1 MSKLSLLLLI
11 IVLYFIFEQFSKY
24 SLLTLKYNNYY
35 LYGSKL
41 KNICKNEYLEY
52 ETPRFHLISN
62 LNKIKTDSNK
72 EEEKHKNINLV
83 FTIIFTMIISIIYA
97 SIIYAIFCDIN
108 NINNN
113 EWKNLN
119 ILHYI
124 YIIIM
129 FSICLLVIIN
139 PIILSIYQLKEN
151 ELLRKVLSPFN
162 YSESIDGFLPYIIL
176 FSVLVILKII
186 IIKYNFKTPLFT
198 NKDKSETSGKETSG
212 KETETS
218 SFKGIQE
225 LLIFI
230 AYSFIYLGVI
240 YFLTNIFILYY
251 NNENYDDDN
260 ENIILKY
267 LDNIIGY
274 KEHKKFIDK
283 YKITE
288 IEISNDN
295 NLLGLIYNK
304 LREQNIDNE
313 SFKDI
318 TFEAT
323 TSDGDY
329 KFKYKYNENHFSQA
343 DIDSYQR
350 DCNEYLSYAPKET
363 LYNAIAGTVPVP
375 HHAYALTLEE
385 SVVKEIYDDIILKL
399 IINNVQAN
407 LVNDE
412 TELQNIVIDLIKLI
426 MILQIGEANP
436 ASPTLPST
444 DPFAKIIE
452 QNTETNINNR
462 IKHHF
467 DMKLFSV
474 LCKTKNE
481 YDDLSETEK
490 LKYID
495 NPFGY
500 KEKLKN
506 IFSDDRVNDE
516 IYKVNEELYN
526 KIDSIKLFIDDTQYI
541 TKKILNYFDNYL
553 TEISDSGN
561 ITIKANLQ
569 TAKGIYNGDQNP
581 DPESVTLQT
590 IEKPIFRRKLSGL
603 LFIFIMFIL
612 SLIVLYF
619 IIKFKNKE
627 DRLKYLLDKI
637 KLIILPFSSIFLI
650 LFISNCTYEY
660 NIIFEKNIINKVETS
675 YKIMLNKVNNYF
687 DFIMNNEYNTYKEK
701 FSVCKPV
708 SNTIVSVFM
717 SNILKLNFFG
727 KENLNYAQS
736 SPSSVRYPQKLVE
749 DSYDDKCNNKE
760 VSHEY
765 NFKNYIDD
773 IYYKDC
779 YTPKINNINN
789 LINNLLIIDS
799 INYDKIYNFHIKF
812 NYIDNKNKIQ
822 FGERIKEDLK
832 KEESDYLD
840 FLYDLD
846 QAEKKLK
853 NIIYKSI
860 YNVLVEDKLY
870 NGDDKVYGIDFL
882 KDINDPFYN
891 SEFENIE
898 YEKNIEYHGYK
909 NLVDKIVNKYCN
921 ILLYNLYLLSILLYK
936 TKINNL
942 NLLLK
947 FLNETL
953 KSGLNWEYKSSE
965 SESEPEPQSEFLPP
979 SLDNEDKSYIKAK
992 LIAELEKASANN
1004 DNDKIY
1010 LDNIDDIL
1018 SIDFENNFD
1027 YVIEVDTKYYKA
1039 IDNEKIS
1046 YNLKSHI
1053 IEYIDNITD
1062 GFDELFNELNLIF
1075 NSNIDSNNHKLA
1087 NYIINNYNNLNCGN
1101 THNDTVLK
1109 PVSKENNVDITRDDN
1124 FSFKC
1129 KKLLK
1134 IVSNYNN
1141 NLVIFIGSLCGTYK
1155 KMENINIENECKYY
1169 KTPFNKAIEII
1180 EILKIISEDYVKTF
1194 NELISDQNFVNKLKK
1209 YRLYENFYN
1218 IYRRNETFELIL
1230 YNIESNIESNIE
1242 NHDEIKT
1249 NLINYNISNL
1259 YNENISN
1266 FNELNKELKTY
1277 IESKLDYDYNT
1288 NSDELKENGIKESNN
1303 IKNTNILFIIL
1314 IIIYI
1319 VSLILIKYIK

>member
-35 LYGSKL
+35 LYGTKL

-72 EEEKHKNINLV
+72 EEEKHK
-83 FTIIFTMIISIIYA
+83 IIILIFAITFTMIISIIYA
-97 SIIYAIFCDIN
+97 SIIYAIFSDIN
-108 NINNN
+108 NINKD
-113 EWKNLN
+113 EWGNLN

-151 ELLRKVLSPFN
+151 ELFRKVLSPFN
-162 YSESIDGFLPYIIL
+162 YSESIEGFLPYIIL

-198 NKDKSETSGKETSG
+198 NKDKSETSGKETSGKETSGKETAGKKTSG

-323 TSDGDY
+323 TSGVY
-329 KFKYKYNENHFSQA
+329 KFKYNKIHFTQA
-343 DIDSYQR
+343 NKDSYDS
-350 DCNEYLSYAPKET
+350 DCNEYLSAPKET

-375 HHAYALTLEE
+375 LHGYALTLEE

-412 TELQNIVIDLIKLI
+412 TELQNIVIGLIKLI

-436 ASPTLPST
+436 QTPPPPPS
-444 DPFAKIIE
+444 DPSAKIIE
-452 QNTETNINNR
+452 ENIETHINNR
-462 IKHHF
+462 IKEYF
-467 DMKLFSV
+467 DIELFSV
-474 LCKTKNE
+474 LCKTKKE
-481 YDDLSETEK
+481 YDDLPETEK

-495 NPFGY
+495 NPFDY

-506 IFSDDRVNDE
+506 IFSDDKVNDN
-516 IYKVNEELYN
+516 KVNEDLYN
-526 KIDSIKLFIDDTQYI
+526 KIDSIKLFIDDTRYI

-553 TEISDSGN
+553 TKISD
-561 ITIKANLQ
+561 IDKPAIKAKLL
-569 TAKGIYNGDQNP
+569 TAKDIYNGDQN
-581 DPESVTLQT
+581 PESVTLQT

-627 DRLKYLLDKI
+627 DRFKYLLDKI

-717 SNILKLNFFG
+717 SNILKLNLFG
-727 KENLNYAQS
+727 KETLNYVQS
-736 SPSSVRYPQKLVE
+736 SPSSVRYPQKLEE

-789 LINNLLIIDS
+789 LINNLLIIDNK
-799 INYDKIYNFHIKF
+799 NYDKIHNFHIKF

-822 FGERIKEDLK
+822 FGEKIKEDLK

-846 QAEKKLK
+846 QVEKKLK

-870 NGDDKVYGIDFL
+870 NGDDKVSGIDFL

-921 ILLYNLYLLSILLYK
+921 ILLYNLYLLSVLLYK

-947 FLNETL
+947 FLDEDF
-953 KSGLNWEYKSSE
+953 KSGLNWEYVATNTE
-965 SESEPEPQSEFLPP
+965 TGNIGE
-979 SLDNEDKSYIKAK
+979 NIKQK
-992 LIAELEKASANN
+992 LIAKIKDN

-1018 SIDFENNFD
+1018 SDDFQNGD

-1039 IDNEKIS
+1039 INNQKIS

-1109 PVSKENNVDITRDDN
+1109 PVSKENNVDITQDDN

-1194 NELISDQNFVNKLKK
+1194 NELISDQDFVNKLKDN
-1209 YRLYENFYN
+1209 RLYENFYN

-1230 YNIESNIESNIE
+1230 HNIESNKD
-1242 NHDEIKT
+1242 NHDNIKNHLKT
-1249 NLINYNISNL
+1249 YNISNL

-1266 FNELNKELKTY
+1266 FNQLNKELKTY
-1277 IESKLDYDYNT
+1277 IESKLDYDYNI
-1288 NSDELKENGIKESNN
+1288 NLDELKENGIKESKN